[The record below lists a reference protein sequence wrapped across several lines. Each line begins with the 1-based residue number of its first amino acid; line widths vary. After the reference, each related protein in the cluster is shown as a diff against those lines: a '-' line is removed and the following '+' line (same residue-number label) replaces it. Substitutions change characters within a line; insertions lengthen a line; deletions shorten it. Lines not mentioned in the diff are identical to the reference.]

1 MNAVAVEQAKRD
13 ALAARRRL
21 DSTLVALQQR
31 LHPKALANEA
41 WDGVKEKSGDLAEG
55 ALGAVRQ
62 RPGAVS
68 LAVGAA
74 VLFLARD
81 PLRRA
86 VGRAF
91 SKRDEDEDEETDGRV
106 TTRIDTTSENYNAA
120 APFVD
125 GPLGEG
131 VTRDDGYENRDKRHR
146 ARRGEQRRRAPA

>member
-1 MNAVAVEQAKRD
+1 MSGAAVEQAKRE
-13 ALAARRRL
+13 AEAARRRL

-31 LHPKALANEA
+31 LHPKSLATEA

-55 ALGAVRQ
+55 ALGAVKQ

-86 VGRAF
+86 VGRMFA
-91 SKRDEDEDEETDGRV
+91 KDEDEDGRV
-106 TTRIDTTSENYNAA
+106 ATRIVETETESYNTA
-120 APFVD
+120 APTID
-125 GPLGEG
+125 GPLREG
-131 VTRDDGYENRDKRHR
+131 VH
-146 ARRGEQRRRAPA
+146 

>member
-1 MNAVAVEQAKRD
+1 MNAAAVETAKRE
-13 ALAARRRL
+13 AEAARRRL

-31 LHPKALANEA
+31 LHPKSLATEA

-55 ALGAVRQ
+55 ALGAVKQ

-91 SKRDEDEDEETDGRV
+91 SRRGDEDENEDEGGI
-106 TTRIDTTSENYNAA
+106 TTTIDTESENYNAA
-120 APFVD
+120 APLVD
-125 GPLGEG
+125 A
-131 VTRDDGYENRDKRHR
+131 VR
-146 ARRGEQRRRAPA
+146 